1 MRDLMGETVGVFPPH
16 WLLSFTLD
24 SEFRC
29 LATDLRLWTA
39 LFLAQPFHYSTRKH
53 VNQNHYYKDSYD
65 EKDDGTPTE
74 FDMYLTVMKESK
86 HTPMLFTRHV
96 RWHLVF
102 SRVTQGRNGRW
113 KPANEQ

>member
-1 MRDLMGETVGVFPPH
+1 MRDLMAGNRGSFPPH

-29 LATDLRLWTA
+29 LATDLRPRTA
-39 LFLAQPFHYSTRKH
+39 LFPAQPFHYSTRKH

-65 EKDDGTPTE
+65 EKHDGTPTE
-74 FDMYLTVMKESK
+74 IHMYLTVMKKSK

-96 RWHLVF
+96 RWHLIF
-102 SRVTQGRNGRW
+102 SRV
-113 KPANEQ
+113 